1 MDAEPAASSSSYWVV
16 VPAAGFGQRMG
27 ADLPKQYLPLAGK
40 PVLRWTLDALLLH
53 PRVAGVMLSVAADDA
68 RWRECVPH
76 HGAARVRSVT
86 GGAQRAESVEAGL
99 TALEGTVRD
108 DDWVLVH
115 DAVRPCLHASDLERL
130 VVGLEGDAVG
140 GLLAAPSADTMK
152 QIDMEQRVAATL
164 DRRQVWRAL
173 TPQMFRF
180 GTLRKAYAHAREA
193 DRVPTDEST
202 AVEALGLKPKLIV
215 GRADNVKITQP
226 EDLGFAEAVL
236 RARGAL

>member
-1 MDAEPAASSSSYWVV
+1 MTASPAAFWVV

-40 PVLRWTLDALLLH
+40 PVMRWTLEALLAH

-68 RWRECVPH
+68 RWQECVPADA
-76 HGAARVRSVT
+76 GARVRSAI
-86 GGAQRAESVEAGL
+86 GGTQRAESVEAGL
-99 TALEGTVRD
+99 NALEGTVAED
-108 DDWVLVH
+108 AWVLVH
-115 DAVRPCLHASDLERL
+115 DVVRPCVHPQDIERL
-130 VVGLEGDAVG
+130 VHGLESDAVG
-140 GLLAAPSADTMK
+140 GLLAAASADTMK
-152 QIDMEQRVAATL
+152 QIDLEQRVAATL

-180 GTLRKAYAHAREA
+180 GTLRKAYAHARET
-193 DRVPTDEST
+193 DRVPTDES
-202 AVEALGLKPKLIV
+202 AAIEALGLKPKLVI

-236 RARGAL
+236 RARGLL